1 MTGGTDMTYFVRA
14 RDTAGYI
21 TLRRDTKEAAEKKAE
36 ELRELGCFEIE
47 IIEEAKP
54 EAA

>member
-1 MTGGTDMTYFVRA
+1 MTFYVRA
-14 RDTAGYI
+14 RDAAGYI

-36 ELRELGCFEIE
+36 ELRQSGYFDIE
-47 IIEEAKP
+47 IVEGAQP